1 MFRLNGS
8 KDIFKQH
15 ILSSQMDDCLPCEN
29 FCPFKSKCESVSGTY
44 ILCHFLVDEIVL
56 MVLMEKINV
65 NVKAV
70 NIDNVPKR
78 RQTLS
83 LFSQVR
89 LKDAIT

>member
-29 FCPFKSKCESVSGTY
+29 FCPLKSTNVKAFQAHIFCAIFWLMKFNGTNGK
-44 ILCHFLVDEIVL
+44 D
-56 MVLMEKINV
+56 INV
-65 NVKAV
+65 NVEAV

-83 LFSQVR
+83 LFSRVS
-89 LKDAIT
+89 LKDSIT